1 MGLFGKSKMKLG
13 VSYNLY
19 DGEEH
24 LAASARAIRSEAEHI
39 TVIYQ
44 NVSNFGERRED
55 DLAVMLE
62 DLRRKGIIDSYV
74 KYDPDLN
81 QKPWGNEHRKRVMGV
96 ERCNRAGCNYH
107 LNLDVDEYY
116 VAEQVRKAKEFIL
129 ANGIENSAVP
139 CFYYLKSPRYRVEG
153 AEYAFP
159 FIFKSTGRIEPK
171 GCAWFPCRVDGTR
184 ILKSG
189 GKFYQFN
196 HTEIA
201 MHHMAGIRKDMDR
214 KFRNSTIMACS
225 DGDRAVARAA
235 QKRMTD
241 YVFGGHPI
249 PAGYDFLDGKLIRL
263 VEDRFG
269 IGEMMQ

>member
-1 MGLFGKSKMKLG
+1 MKLG

-19 DGEEH
+19 DGEEL

-62 DLRRKGIIDSYV
+62 DLRQKGIIDSYV
-74 KYDPDLN
+74 KYDPDLR
-81 QKPWGNEHRKRVMGV
+81 QKPWGNEHRKRIMGV

-107 LNLDVDEYY
+107 LNLDVDEFY
-116 VAEQVRKAKEFIL
+116 VAEQVRTAKEFIL
-129 ANGIENSAVP
+129 ANGIENSAVHY
-139 CFYYLKSPRYRVEG
+139 FRYLKSPRYRVEG
-153 AEYAFP
+153 AEYSVP
-159 FIFKSTGRIEPK
+159 FIFKSTGRIEPES
-171 GCAWFPCRVDGTR
+171 CAWFPCCVDGTR

-189 GKFYQFN
+189 GRFYQFN
-196 HTEIA
+196 QTEVV
-201 MHHMAGIRKDMDR
+201 MHHMVGVRRDMDR

-225 DGDRAVARAA
+225 DEDRAVALAM

-249 PAGYDFLDGKLIRL
+249 PEDCDFLDGKLIRL
-263 VEDRFG
+263 VEDSFG